1 MEVKIL
7 DYFIERLSNL
17 KRDNAHGEQAP
28 NKPILLLAVIQLF
41 ENQVITTNQIY
52 ISAELTFAFSR
63 IWNAFVTNKDKHP
76 RFALPFYHLKNEK
89 GNWWNLVPNSGCETW
104 IDMAGS
110 MRTFSNLSAA
120 VAYAEINSDLAKLL
134 QNKETRDILKHILL
148 TEYFSQNEIQLP
160 DYQSDKYVE
169 VLTKQILEES
179 PAIYEAN
186 MKVLSK
192 NESQDVYQVEVYNRS
207 DIFRRQIISLYY
219 ETCAMSG
226 LCVSA
231 PFTITMVDACHIEQ
245 FAKTFNNH
253 PTNGIA
259 LCPNLHRAFD
269 RGIVSVNDNY
279 EIILSK
285 SFKENVESDYSFH
298 KLAGKS
304 IILPTNSQY
313 YPSLESFAWHR
324 KNVFKL

>member
-1 MEVKIL
+1 METKIL
-7 DYFIERLSNL
+7 DYFVEKFSNL
-17 KRDNAHGEQAP
+17 KRDTAHGEQAP
-28 NKPILLLAVIQLF
+28 NKPILLLAIIQLF
-41 ENQVITTNQIY
+41 ENQIITNNQIF
-52 ISAELTFAFSR
+52 ITAELTHAFSR

-89 GNWWNLVPNSGCETW
+89 GNWWNLVPNSGCEIW
-104 IDMAGS
+104 LDISGS

-120 VAYAEINSDLAKLL
+120 VAYAEINSDLAELL
-134 QNKETRDILKHILL
+134 KNAATREILKQVLL
-148 TEYFSQNEIQLP
+148 GYFSSNETQLP
-160 DYQSDKYVE
+160 DYESDKYVKE
-169 VLTKQILEES
+169 LTKQVLEES
-179 PAIYEAN
+179 PTIYEAN

-192 NESQDVYQVEVYNRS
+192 STVPDVYQVEVYNRS
-207 DIFRRQIISLYY
+207 DIFRRQIISIYD

-231 PFTITMVDACHIEQ
+231 TFTITMVDACHIEQ
-245 FAKTFNNH
+245 FAKTYNNH

-269 RGIVSVNDNY
+269 RGVISVNDNY

-285 SFKENVESDYSFH
+285 SFKENVKSDYSFH
-298 KLAGKS
+298 KLEGKK
-304 IILPTNSQY
+304 ILLPKNPEF

-324 KNVFKL
+324 KNPFKK

>member
-1 MEVKIL
+1 
-7 DYFIERLSNL
+7 
-17 KRDNAHGEQAP
+17 
-28 NKPILLLAVIQLF
+28 
-41 ENQVITTNQIY
+41 
-52 ISAELTFAFSR
+52 
-63 IWNAFVTNKDKHP
+63 
-76 RFALPFYHLKNEK
+76 
-89 GNWWNLVPNSGCETW
+89 
-104 IDMAGS
+104 
-110 MRTFSNLSAA
+110 
-120 VAYAEINSDLAKLL
+120 
-134 QNKETRDILKHILL
+134 
-148 TEYFSQNEIQLP
+148 
-160 DYQSDKYVE
+160 
-169 VLTKQILEES
+169 
-179 PAIYEAN
+179 

-192 NESQDVYQVEVYNRS
+192 NEIPDIYQVEVYNRS
-207 DIFRRQIISLYY
+207 DIFRRQIISLYD

-279 EIILSK
+279 EITLSK

-304 IILPTNSQY
+304 IILPKESKY
-313 YPSLESFAWHR
+313 YPSLEGFAWHH